1 MCRNLN
7 AAQFQAPLNGFAEP
21 AEEGA
26 KHGYLLFLVTTPPG
40 VDEPSLY
47 PLEVLLQG

>member
-1 MCRNLN
+1 MITCRHFSMLIQKMCRNLN

-26 KHGYLLFLVTTPPG
+26 KHGFFYF
-40 VDEPSLY
+40 
-47 PLEVLLQG
+47 